1 MKLVAQGIAAAAFVV
16 MLHSGYS
23 AREYLLYSKSIG
35 RQDLA
40 LPIEIVLECLS
51 SLLVMT
57 VALVIGVGELKPISY
72 EAEMKRYSIDGV
84 FSRPSFQVFNH
95 RGRYLR
101 PLVDQP
107 ARTLFEDRSAYGIP
121 VKCSRHPE
129 LNRYIAD
136 VDRPGDVMIRIHDD
150 DGNSIEEFMLEISA
164 VSGNYEP
171 SHDIELRSALIRL
184 STLEDAPD
192 LQSDVSFEVC
202 FRARDGSAPSLET
215 QSAWVPR
222 LDKAGATDGASPPN
236 EPSRLVPLSSIDS
249 EELKMMEGPP
259 ASATGNGAPASGMYA
274 AQQHSPGQ
282 QAPLAMNGGSTQ
294 FPGMAPTPQNSDD
307 LSNSAKS
314 LYVGNL
320 DPQATEQTLY
330 EAFASVRPVMGV
342 KIIADKRQAGGLNY
356 GFVEF
361 ANHQDAEFALQSLN
375 GHRILENDIR
385 VNWAFTSGTPAHE
398 DTSNHFPIFVGDLSS
413 EVNDQVLAKAF
424 SIFPSMSDARVM
436 WDMSSGKSR
445 GYGFVSF
452 RDRADAEKAVSQM
465 NGEWLGS
472 RAIRVN
478 WANQKAAKPRHDNQP
493 SQPLSYE
500 AVRDQTAQYNT
511 TVYVGNLTNYTT
523 QEQLQALFQPYGFV
537 LELRMQVDR
546 GFAFVKMD
554 THENAAMSITQ
565 LHGMSLNGRLL
576 KCSWGKDRLTDPK
589 AAFGAIAAAA
599 AANPAYTYPYVYGM
613 PQQQFNVA
621 GANQQQPPPPGNN
634 PQGWSNFAYESYGA
648 YYGNPGY
655 PQPGQM
661 VPPGTLNGAPNAGPG
676 NMPAT
681 PHDSQSPEGSY

>member
-40 LPIEIVLECLS
+40 LPIEIVLECLA
-51 SLLVMT
+51 SLLIMT

-101 PLVDQP
+101 PL
-107 ARTLFEDRSAYGIP
+107 RTLFEDRSAYGIP

-129 LNRYIAD
+129 LNKYIAD
-136 VDRPGDVMIRIHDD
+136 VVLAIKA
-150 DGNSIEEFMLEISA
+150 ELEK
-164 VSGNYEP
+164 N
-171 SHDIELRSALIRL
+171 
-184 STLEDAPD
+184 
-192 LQSDVSFEVC
+192 
-202 FRARDGSAPSLET
+202 
-215 QSAWVPR
+215 AWVPR
-222 LDKAGATDGASPPN
+222 LDKTGVTDGASPPN

-249 EELKMMEGPP
+249 AELKMMEGPP
-259 ASATGNGAPASGMYA
+259 ASATGNGASANGIYA

-282 QAPLAMNGGSTQ
+282 QVPLAMNGGSAQ

-307 LSNSAKS
+307 LPNSSKS

-320 DPQATEQTLY
+320 DPQVTEQTLY
-330 EAFASVRPVMGV
+330 EVFASVRPVMGV

-385 VNWAFTSGTPAHE
+385 VNWAFTSGTPSHE

-436 WDMSSGKSR
+436 WDMTSGKSR

-621 GANQQQPPPPGNN
+621 GSNQQQPPPPANN
-634 PQGWSNFAYESYGA
+634 PQGWNNFAYESYGA

-661 VPPGTLNGAPNAGPG
+661 VHPGALNGAPNAGPG
-676 NMPAT
+676 AMPAT